1 MNNEESKE
9 FEFTKKLSLPA
20 TIILCIGSLLGA
32 GIYVLIGITARI
44 AGPSIFIAI
53 IFDFI
58 VALCIA
64 GCYSECVSLNPKNG
78 GSLVYVKEAFGN
90 KGLFIGWIVWLS
102 NMAYASLLAFSI
114 GIFMMNLFNLSSYF
128 FVFIFGTI
136 SILVFTIFN
145 ILGSKG
151 LSAIQN
157 PLTIAL
163 VGTLIIGVIYLLST
177 PPQGNFFP
185 LFPTGY
191 ISMFVA
197 SAFLFDI
204 FIGFEDIC
212 SIPEEIKNPKKNIP
226 KAFFVSLIIAVIV
239 YELVIF
245 TLLFTISLEDITNS
259 DVAILDA
266 VKSNQVIYFILFLGA
281 VFALLTSLGIAL
293 MAASRNV
300 YALSKYDFLDRRW
313 SKISKRF
320 ESPTNALWLSAIIA
334 IIILLTG
341 RVESITSISN
351 VSYLVAVA
359 FIGLA
364 VIKFRRTR
372 EYDENTYKMPFY
384 PITAYVCIILPLF
397 LIFFLELQII
407 FLALAWFLIGVIIY
421 FFFSSKRRIFGTVFL
436 ISVFFVAIYSVFLGI
451 LIVII
456 GIIFYLFQIADRHSV
471 ILTLAG
477 VKFFCVL
484 LVAFFI
490 WAIITSSIITIAI
503 SEFKIIF
510 QNLVLIVLIFICIFA
525 IGTIILDIIPIREFI
540 YFFIK
545 KAHKEK
551 VVINLGFGK
560 IIDFDKK
567 HLKTLQKVNFYIS
580 SLQIG
585 ASIFIF
591 FIIFLLGIGFVSIL
605 RITFGTVIF
614 TREVAEFL
622 VLSSFIMFACALLIS
637 GILMMYINKG
647 IVYLGV

>member
-1 MNNEESKE
+1 MNNEVSKE
-9 FEFTKKLSLPA
+9 FEFTKRLSLPA

-32 GIYVLIGITARI
+32 GIYVLIGITTRI

-64 GCYSECVSLNPKNG
+64 ACYAECVSLYPKNG

-102 NMAYASLLAFSI
+102 NMAYASLLAFSVGLFI
-114 GIFMMNLFNLSSYF
+114 INLFNLSSYF

-136 SILVFTIFN
+136 AILIFAIFN
-145 ILGSKG
+145 ILGSKR
-151 LSAIQN
+151 LSSIQN
-157 PLTIAL
+157 PLTVAL
-163 VGTLIIGVIYLLST
+163 IGTLIIGVIYLLLT

-185 LFPTGY
+185 LFPSGY

-226 KAFFVSLIIAVIV
+226 KALFLSLIISVIV

-245 TLLFTISLEDITNS
+245 ALLFTISLEDITNS
-259 DVAILDA
+259 DIAILDA
-266 VKSNQVIYFILFLGA
+266 VKSNKIIYFILFLGA
-281 VFALLTSLGIAL
+281 VFALLTSLGVAL

-313 SKISKRF
+313 SIINKRF
-320 ESPTNALWLSAIIA
+320 ESPTKAIWLSAIIA

-351 VSYLVAVA
+351 ISYLVAVA

-364 VIKFRRTR
+364 VIQFRRTR

-384 PITAYVCIILPLF
+384 PFTALICIILPLF
-397 LIFFLELQII
+397 LIFFLELEII
-407 FLALAWFLIGVIIY
+407 FLSLAWFLIGVIIY

-436 ISVFFVAIYSVFLGI
+436 ISAFFLAIYSVFLGI

-477 VKFFCVL
+477 IKFFCVL

-490 WAIITSSIITIAI
+490 WAIITSSVITIAI
-503 SEFKIIF
+503 SDFKLIF
-510 QNLVLIVLIFICIFA
+510 QTIVLIILIFICTFT
-525 IGTIILDIIPIREFI
+525 IGIIILDIIPLREFV

-551 VVINLGFGK
+551 VAINLGFGK
-560 IIDFDKK
+560 IIDLDKK
-567 HLKTLQKVNFYIS
+567 HLKTLQRVNLFIS

-585 ASIFIF
+585 ASIFII
-591 FIIFLLGIGFVSIL
+591 FIIYLFVIEFVSIL
-605 RITFGTVIF
+605 KITFGKIILNQMM
-614 TREVAEFL
+614 AEYLF
-622 VLSSFIMFACALLIS
+622 LSSLIMFSLALLVS
-637 GILMMYINKG
+637 GILMIHLNKDVLSLR
-647 IVYLGV
+647 I